1 MKKKK
6 KYRINEVN
14 YLLWPII
21 ILSTLIIGAIWTNT
35 WDVTMVSSPAD
46 IQQQPQTIAPHTAIT
61 PQNLPNAQFNQSS
74 TMTALMVQEGISQVL
89 SAVRPS
95 IVGISR
101 TSTGQVPDPKGLSYI
116 EPFNDKGDVYGS
128 GVIIDQTGLVLT
140 SFQTIGKET
149 QVNVT
154 LFGGGNRTYPANVVG
169 ADPNT
174 DIAVLKIISHER
186 FQPVILGNSDLI
198 EVGDIVFAV
207 GSPFGFSRTAT
218 MGIISSNRR
227 KVNIEGIRYPDL
239 IQIDASV
246 NQGNNGGPLVNIK
259 GEVIGINMA
268 YYMPHSQYSGIG
280 FAVPINDVI
289 SFVQSIRMVQ

>member
-1 MKKKK
+1 MKKK

-14 YLLWPII
+14 YLLWPIV
-21 ILSTLIIGAIWTNT
+21 ILGALIVGAIWTNT
-35 WDVTMVSSPAD
+35 WDVSM
-46 IQQQPQTIAPHTAIT
+46 QPSTSASQPSQTTVPHTIVS
-61 PQNLPNAQFNQSS
+61 PVLPNEQFNPSS
-74 TMTALMVQEGISQVL
+74 TMTALLVQEGISQIL
-89 SAVRPS
+89 SSVRPS
-95 IVGISR
+95 VVGIKRISNGQQQG
-101 TSTGQVPDPKGLSYI
+101 STGLSYI
-116 EPFNDKGDVYGS
+116 EPFNDKGDYYGS
-128 GVIIDQTGLVLT
+128 GVIIDQSGLILT

-149 QVNVT
+149 QVTVS
-154 LFGGGNRTYPANVVG
+154 LFSGGHRNYHANVVG

-174 DIAVLKIISHER
+174 DIAVLKILSNER
-186 FQPVILGNSDLI
+186 FVPVILGNSDLI

-227 KVNIEGIRYPDL
+227 KVNIEGISYPDL

-246 NQGNNGGPLVNIK
+246 NQGNDGGPLVNIK

-280 FAVPINDVI
+280 FAVPINDI
-289 SFVQSIRMVQ
+289 IAFVQSIRMVQ